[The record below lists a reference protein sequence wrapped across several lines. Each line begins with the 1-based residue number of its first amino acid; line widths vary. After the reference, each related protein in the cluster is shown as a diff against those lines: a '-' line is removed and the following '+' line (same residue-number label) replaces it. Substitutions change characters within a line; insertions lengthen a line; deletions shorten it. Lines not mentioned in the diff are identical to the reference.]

1 MDTPGFGD
9 SDAEDNQLIEE
20 MMEVLDGTLGYS
32 NTILLVFDGQTARF
46 TSGLQN
52 MLRQMCSL
60 FGEAWWD
67 FMIIGVS
74 KWKYS
79 QEAIDEREEA
89 CEHYG
94 NPSENCKDEDWFR
107 REIGSQLEEKFH
119 VNRNFT
125 YVFIDSFSQV
135 YSFDKVDAI
144 FDILPGLARYRR

>member
-9 SDAEDNQLIEE
+9 SDAEDNELIEE
-20 MMEVLDGTLGYS
+20 MMEVLDGTLEYS
-32 NTILLVFDGQTARF
+32 HTILLVFDGQTARF

-52 MLRQMCSL
+52 MLRQMSSL
-60 FGEAWWD
+60 LGEAWWD
-67 FMIIGVS
+67 FMVIGVS

-79 QEAIDEREEA
+79 QEAIDDRQEA
-89 CEHYG
+89 CDHYG

-125 YVFIDSFSQV
+125 FVFIDSFSQV
-135 YSFDKVDAI
+135 SSFLTEESIDH
-144 FDILPGLARYRR
+144 

>member
-9 SDAEDNQLIEE
+9 SDAEDNELIEE
-20 MMEVLDGTLGYS
+20 MMEVLDGTLEYS
-32 NTILLVFDGQTARF
+32 HTILLVFDGQTARF

-52 MLRQMCSL
+52 MLRQMSSL

-67 FMIIGVS
+67 FMVIGVS

-79 QEAIDEREEA
+79 QEAIDDRQEA
-89 CEHYG
+89 CDHYG

-125 YVFIDSFSQV
+125 FVFIDSFSQV
-135 YSFDKVDAI
+135 SSFLTEESCRPLLLSGMA
-144 FDILPGLARYRR
+144 

>member
-1 MDTPGFGD
+1 
-9 SDAEDNQLIEE
+9 
-20 MMEVLDGTLGYS
+20 MEVLDGTLGYS

-94 NPSENCKDEDWFR
+94 K
-107 REIGSQLEEKFH
+107 
-119 VNRNFT
+119 
-125 YVFIDSFSQV
+125 V

-144 FDILPGLARYRR
+144 FDILPGLA

>member
-9 SDAEDNQLIEE
+9 SDAEDNDLIEE
-20 MMEVLDGTLGYS
+20 MMEVLDGTLEYS
-32 NTILLVFDGQTARF
+32 HTILLVFDGQTARF

-52 MLRQMCSL
+52 MLRQMSSL

-67 FMIIGVS
+67 YMVIGVS

-79 QEAIDEREEA
+79 QEAIDDRQEA
-89 CEHYG
+89 CDHYG

-107 REIGSQLEEKFH
+107 REIGGQLEGKFD

-125 YVFIDSFSQV
+125 FVFIDSFSQV
-135 YSFDKVDAI
+135 ISMFICTTEAT
-144 FDILPGLARYRR
+144 GQ

>member
-60 FGEAWWD
+60 FGEAWWRVSTTGTLRRTAKTRTGSGGRL
-67 FMIIGVS
+67 GV
-74 KWKYS
+74 
-79 QEAIDEREEA
+79 
-89 CEHYG
+89 
-94 NPSENCKDEDWFR
+94 N
-107 REIGSQLEEKFH
+107 
-119 VNRNFT
+119 
-125 YVFIDSFSQV
+125 
-135 YSFDKVDAI
+135 
-144 FDILPGLARYRR
+144 

>member
-79 QEAIDEREEA
+79 QEALREPFGELQRRGLVQ
-89 CEHYG
+89 EG
-94 NPSENCKDEDWFR
+94 DWESTR
-107 REIGSQLEEKFH
+107 GKISCQ
-119 VNRNFT
+119 
-125 YVFIDSFSQV
+125 
-135 YSFDKVDAI
+135 
-144 FDILPGLARYRR
+144 